1 MAGKLVSDQPAE
13 QAGKLVSDQ
22 LPEKTKKSASDQPL
36 RSLNDTQRKII
47 RMCDMYLQRPSGARS
62 RAACGRDR
70 LAAGGGRRRPPRVAA
85 RSRARHCGATSAGL
99 SQTANYLFIQ
109 QIECSNLIRRQRQE
123 HQEFEK
129 ARLAQLE
136 LDYGPSALVRRNATS
151 PRCCQRT
158 RYQRLLDTH
167 HRQNQVLLGH
177 LSAAELESITI
188 GTVRSEI
195 QQNRRTMMRALDAFC
210 QQRNQD
216 AIRRGCATECAGLS
230 SQDQFQRW
238 NSMIPGPGYRGT
250 TRWELPRKSTK
261 VTKIIPSA
269 LT

>member
-1 MAGKLVSDQPAE
+1 MLAVHLVDRIGTLNLVSDQPQGMAGKLVSDQPAE

-123 HQEFEK
+123 SSGHQEFDK
-129 ARLAQLE
+129 ARLAQLK
-136 LDYGPSALVRRNATS
+136 LDYEAFCVAEAKRYIADVLPADEVSAAPGHPPPPEPSASGPPLCRGTGEN
-151 PRCCQRT
+151 
-158 RYQRLLDTH
+158 H
-167 HRQNQVLLGH
+167 HRHGPFRNT
-177 LSAAELESITI
+177 AEPPDP
-188 GTVRSEI
+188 
-195 QQNRRTMMRALDAFC
+195 DA
-210 QQRNQD
+210 D
-216 AIRRGCATECAGLS
+216 S
-230 SQDQFQRW
+230 
-238 NSMIPGPGYRGT
+238 
-250 TRWELPRKSTK
+250 
-261 VTKIIPSA
+261 
-269 LT
+269 